1 MTDATL
7 QAPARAAVTRENVYR
22 AVWRWHFYAGLF
34 TLPFLFILAV
44 TGGTYLFRDEIDGL
58 VHANLKTVEARST
71 TPLSPGALIAAA
83 ARAHPGKAATFR
95 GAAAPDGSAEVT
107 FRDGHGPGQV
117 VYVDPYDG
125 RVLGALPEGGS
136 VMGYV
141 RRLHSLALFG
151 RLPTAL
157 IEIAAG
163 WAIVLVATGIYLW
176 WPRGQRGGVVT
187 VRATPA
193 KRVFWRDLHAATG
206 AFAGLFIA
214 FLALTG
220 MPWSL
225 VWGAGL
231 KTVLAQ
237 TGGGYPSGVRAN
249 IPMSPVPTGVA
260 IPSTGWTLQAAPMP
274 QSTPQDA
281 PPLGVDAAAKIFAD
295 MGFPAGYGLSLP
307 AGPNG
312 VYSASSYPDDVSG
325 QRVAHIDQYSGMTL
339 VDARFADYG
348 AAAKAIEWGISVHM
362 GQEYGRANQFVML
375 AACLA
380 LVGLCVSSAVM
391 WWKRRPKG
399 SLGVPPP
406 PLDARATIGVVAI
419 VAVAGLIFPLV
430 GASLLVMLAFD
441 ALLMR
446 RRRRAG

>member
-44 TGGTYLFRDEIDGL
+44 TGGAYLFRDEIDGL
-58 VHANLKTVEARST
+58 VYADLKTVDARSSA
-71 TPLSPGALIAAA
+71 PLAPDALIAAA
-83 ARAHPGKAATFR
+83 EGAQPGKAALFR
-95 GAAAPDGSAEVT
+95 GASAPDAAAEVT
-107 FRDGHGPGQV
+107 LKVEQGPRQV

-151 RLPTAL
+151 RVANAL
-157 IEIAAG
+157 VEIAAG
-163 WAIVLVATGIYLW
+163 WAIVLVASGVYLW

-193 KRVFWRDLHAATG
+193 KRVFWRDLHAVTG

-231 KTVLAQ
+231 KTVLVQ

-260 IPSTGWTLQAAPMP
+260 IPGTGWTMQAAPMP
-274 QSTPQDA
+274 QSTPGDA
-281 PPLGVDAAAKIFAD
+281 APLGVDAAAQIFAD
-295 MGFPAGYGLSLP
+295 MGFPTGYGLALP

-312 VYSASSYPDDVSG
+312 VYSASVYPDDVSG

-362 GQEYGRANQFVML
+362 GQEYGRANQLFML
-375 AACLA
+375 AVCVA

-406 PLDARATIGVVAI
+406 PLDVRATIGVVAI
-419 VAVAGLIFPLV
+419 VAVAGVLFPLV
-430 GASLLVMLAFD
+430 GASLLAMLAFD
-441 ALLMR
+441 ALLTR
-446 RRRRAG
+446 RKRAV